1 MKDVTEVMLELLM
14 NGFTIITLLIN
25 HAPHIKLMAMIMVLD
40 VQLKLNA
47 ETVSLIKDVGLNK
60 ELKFTEL
67 NNSVMSLDKKI

>member
-1 MKDVTEVMLELLM
+1 
-14 NGFTIITLLIN
+14 
-25 HAPHIKLMAMIMVLD
+25 MAVIMELD

-60 ELKFTEL
+60 ELKSTEF